1 MNQGPTSSFR
11 MWKEQVGSYMSVGS
25 SLDDFKNFYRDLK
38 RYIYDADGQMFVEMF
53 PRKKENYPSF
63 FFDFDVDESK
73 SLCLALWADGTCR
86 RNYVVFSDTI
96 SIDATY
102 STNKYN
108 LVFVPFTSVDNHK
121 RCVTFAIGLS
131 SKEDVASYTWLF
143 QTFLNAMGGNNRI
156 LYIITDRDPAVKI
169 ALPTVFPNS
178 VHKFCVAHNEKV
190 EG

>member
-73 SLCLALWADGTCR
+73 SLCLALWADGTCG